1 MSGPRYWRAVGFETA
16 SRDVEMSEL
25 ALYSAGS
32 RVDTSATLTASY
44 APVAGALANLSDA
57 TTSTTCRFGAS
68 QVRAANFA
76 LVWDFGG
83 TGATVDGLR
92 IGAGSDDAAFPQ
104 QVQMQSSTDG
114 TTWSDAITWAIN
126 WPGASTIIAAERQSD
141 QQARGLLLCGGNT
154 DESKYKG
161 AVTLYS
167 GANWVA
173 GAGPFGGYALSPSGG
188 YARLP
193 ANASLP
199 PGSAPWTVEGWI
211 YTTSTADQEILML
224 GKSSNP
230 GYANM
235 SIGIISGGIGVVIGN
250 GSSWVN
256 TVSYYGGTV
265 PQNAW
270 VYFEIVRVSGY
281 IKAAINSTDV
291 VSYSDSGVNLVAIS
305 PGDIVIGQNVGL
317 TALPMPFQG
326 LIGGLR
332 YTQGVALRGSGGPLA
347 VPTAMWPALGALPLW
362 SGRNADSIVGYS
374 APADSAGST
383 TSSIKTWDGSQWNT
397 AGRVV
402 VWTAP

>member
-1 MSGPRYWRAVGFETA
+1 MAGPRYWRAVGFETA
-16 SRDVEMSEL
+16 SRDVEMSEM
-25 ALYSAGS
+25 ALYSVS
-32 RVDTSATLTASY
+32 TRVDASATLTASY
-44 APVAGALANLSDA
+44 TPTTGSLANLSDA
-57 TTSTTCRFGAS
+57 NTSTVCRFSAS
-68 QVRAANFA
+68 QARAANFVM
-76 LVWDFGG
+76 VWDFGAS
-83 TGATVDGLR
+83 GATIDGLR
-92 IGAGSDDAAFPQ
+92 LGSGTDKDSFPQ

-141 QQARGLLLCGGNT
+141 QQARGLLLRGGNT

-224 GKSSNP
+224 GKAGP
-230 GYANM
+230 GYANI
-235 SIGIISGGIGVVIGN
+235 SIAKVSGGLAVVV
-250 GSSWVN
+250 GSGTSWVN
-256 TVSYYGGTV
+256 TSSYFGGTI
-265 PQNAW
+265 PLNAW
-270 VYFEIVRVSGY
+270 VYFEIARVSGY

-291 VSYSDSGVNLVAIS
+291 VSYSDSGVNLVATS

-317 TALPMPFQG
+317 TGLLMPFQG

-332 YTQGVALRGSGGPLA
+332 YTPGVALRGSGGPLA

-383 TSSIKTWDGSQWNT
+383 TSSIKTWDGSQWNP